1 MKTKTAVERV
11 KDLTW
16 NSSEFKASIENLGID
31 YDEALKLAQ
40 ELDAANATLRKIVGW
55 AGLF

>member
-1 MKTKTAVERV
+1 MKTKTAVERA

-16 NSSEFKASIENLGID
+16 DSSEFKASIENLGID